1 MAYLK
6 YTATN
11 LASGTLLAGI
21 AAGATSLIL
30 STGQGDLFPTTFP
43 FKVKLEQFDS
53 NVPPRVVKR
62 EIVKCTNRVGDTL
75 TIVRSHE
82 ACPSAYNSTTQTTT
96 AYAFNALDTVNVIA
110 TADMIDDIQ
119 DEVTRLETDK
129 LNLAGGTLTGVL
141 KEAIGANIASATTTD
156 LATATGNSLTV
167 TGTTTITGL
176 GTVTAGAVYNLT
188 FSGVLT
194 FTHNAT
200 SLILPGATNIT
211 TAVGDV
217 AVVESLGSGNWKCLV
232 FQRASGQALVASAVP
247 FGDGSDGAIS

>member
-1 MAYLK
+1 MAYVK
-6 YTATN
+6 YSGTN

-21 AAGATSLIL
+21 SAGATSLIL

-129 LNLAGGTLTGVL
+129 VNVTGGFWKSLYRNATGVL
-141 KEAIGANIASATTTD
+141 TE
-156 LATATGNSLTV
+156 
-167 TGTTTITGL
+167 
-176 GTVTAGAVYNLT
+176 
-188 FSGVLT
+188 
-194 FTHNAT
+194 
-200 SLILPGATNIT
+200 
-211 TAVGDV
+211 
-217 AVVESLGSGNWKCLV
+217 LV
-232 FQRASGQALVASAVP
+232 F
-247 FGDGSDGAIS
+247 GAA

>member
-1 MAYLK
+1 MAYVK

-43 FKVKLEQFDS
+43 FKVKLEQFDT
-53 NVPPRVVKR
+53 NVPPRVIKR

-96 AYAFNALDTVNVIA
+96 AYAFLALDTVNVIE
-110 TADMIDDIQ
+110 TADSIDDVQ
-119 DEVTRLETDK
+119 DEVTRLETAK
-129 LNLAGGTLTGVL
+129 LDLAGGTMTGVL
-141 KEAIGANIASATTTD
+141 KEAIGADIVSATTTN

-167 TGTTTITGL
+167 TGTTTITGF
-176 GTVTAGAVYNLT
+176 GTVTAGTIFRLT
-188 FSGVLT
+188 FSGILT
-194 FTHNAT
+194 LTHNGT
-200 SLILPGATNIT
+200 SLILPTSANIT
-211 TAVGDV
+211 TVSGDV
-217 AVVESLGSGNWKCLV
+217 AILESLGSGNWKCLTY
-232 FQRASGQALVASAVP
+232 QR
-247 FGDGSDGAIS
+247 SDGTALASTGYDSVF

>member
-1 MAYLK
+1 MAYVK

-21 AAGATSLIL
+21 SAGATSLIL

-53 NVPPRVVKR
+53 NVPPRVIKR
-62 EIVKCTNRVGDTL
+62 EIVSCTNRVGDTL

-129 LNLAGGTLTGVL
+129 VNVTGGFWKSLYRNATGVL
-141 KEAIGANIASATTTD
+141 TE
-156 LATATGNSLTV
+156 
-167 TGTTTITGL
+167 
-176 GTVTAGAVYNLT
+176 
-188 FSGVLT
+188 
-194 FTHNAT
+194 
-200 SLILPGATNIT
+200 
-211 TAVGDV
+211 
-217 AVVESLGSGNWKCLV
+217 LV
-232 FQRASGQALVASAVP
+232 F
-247 FGDGSDGAIS
+247 GAA